1 VSSIEAARVAFAGTP
16 EFAVPSLSAL
26 IDAGVEL
33 TCVLTQPDRPAGR
46 GRRLTESPVKQLA
59 IRHAI
64 PVLQPAAIDDE
75 VRARL
80 VEQRPD
86 LLVVVAYGLIL
97 PQWMLD
103 WPRIAAINV
112 HASVLPRWRGAAPIQ
127 HAILA
132 GDAQTGVSIMRMTR
146 GVDCGP
152 VFAQRSVP
160 IGPDETAGELHD
172 RLGVEGAGL
181 LLEVIPAI
189 LAGTLEPLTQ
199 NDAAA
204 CLAPKIEK
212 RDAVLS
218 WTGTARELERRVR
231 AFNPWPVAEA
241 RTAGGERLRI
251 LQAEALDD
259 STAAPAGTVVA
270 CSGDGI
276 DVATA
281 RGVLRLQR
289 VQSPGGRIMSAKA
302 YLAARDLTGTVFVG
316 PN

>member
-1 VSSIEAARVAFAGTP
+1 VSSTEAARVAFAGTP
-16 EFAVPSLSAL
+16 EFAVPSLEAL
-26 IDAGVEL
+26 IDAGVTL
-33 TCVLTQPDRPAGR
+33 TVVLTQPDRPAGR
-46 GRRLTESPVKQLA
+46 GRQLVESPVKQLA

-64 PVLQPAAIDDE
+64 PVLQPVAIDDG
-75 VRARL
+75 VRGMLAG
-80 VEQRPD
+80 QRPD

-103 WPRIAAINV
+103 WPRTAAVNV

-132 GDAQTGVSIMRMTR
+132 GDAETGISIMRMTR

-152 VFAQRSVP
+152 VFAQRSIP
-160 IGPDETAGELHD
+160 IGPTETAGELHG
-172 RLGVEGAGL
+172 RLGVAGARL
-181 LLEVIPAI
+181 LLDVLPEI
-189 LAGTLEPLTQ
+189 LAGTLEPSPQ
-199 NDAAA
+199 DDAAA

-212 RDAVLS
+212 QDAVLG

-241 RTAGGERLRI
+241 RTAGGEGLRI
-251 LQAEALDD
+251 WQAEARDQET
-259 STAAPAGTVVA
+259 TAPPGTVIA
-270 CSGDGI
+270 GRGDVI

-289 VQSPGGRIMSAKA
+289 VQSPGGRIMSVKA
-302 YLAARDLTGTVFVG
+302 YLAAHDLTGAVFVG